1 MKSIQSE
8 REAFRRL
15 KAELARA
22 YAAPDDAYHTLSA
35 SDVIEKN
42 REQPDSFATIARK
55 AREAHAGSEF
65 PQGEILVPGKSA
77 E

>member
-8 REAFRRL
+8 REAFLRL

-22 YAAPDDAYHTLSA
+22 YAAPDDAYHALSA

-42 REQPDSFATIARK
+42 REQPDSCATFARK
-55 AREAHAGSEF
+55 AREAHAGSPF
-65 PQGEILVPGKSA
+65 SQGEILVQGRPA